1 MCTEE
6 NLKCGD
12 HFKFERKVVGGEQ
25 ADKDEWP
32 WMAAILYS
40 DNNQQF
46 CGGALISDR
55 HVLTAAH
62 CIRE

>member
-1 MCTEE
+1 MCTEDRCG
-6 NLKCGD
+6 NL
-12 HFKFERKVVGGEQ
+12 FKFDRKVGGDEPPE
-25 ADKDEWP
+25 KDDWP
-32 WMAAILYS
+32 WMAAMLYS

>member
-1 MCTEE
+1 MCTEDRCG
-6 NLKCGD
+6 NL
-12 HFKFERKVVGGEQ
+12 FKFDRKLVGAEP
-25 ADKDEWP
+25 AEKDDWP
-32 WMAAILYS
+32 WMAAMLYS
-40 DNNQQF
+40 DKNQQF